1 MGAGDV
7 FAFLGWYSKT
17 LSVFTFLELE
27 AKNTKTRCP
36 CHWPPIGRDLCDAF
50 LRFCVF
56 AFLGPIRTGLTV
68 ASCDLLRP
76 CIATRDSRLATCDVF
91 QSSRYELRTMLVE
104 QSISPAFS

>member
-56 AFLGPIRTGLTV
+56 GSHKDRPYCCIMRFV
-68 ASCDLLRP
+68 ATLH
-76 CIATRDSRLATCDVF
+76 RDSRLATRDMRRVSVIEIRAENNAC
-91 QSSRYELRTMLVE
+91 
-104 QSISPAFS
+104 